1 MLILYCWHLDRL
13 CFLPE
18 LFLRG
23 MPHLCRRMKRLTPQD
38 IADRQSEH
46 ESDVPDFYAIS
57 QANPLPRGV
66 NSSSSKAATMLQN
79 KSAAMDSTPNLSET
93 SEGNQGQSN
102 IESMQDFST
111 QMPSSETMSSHHQQ
125 HSAAVVPRQQDAQME
140 LQSVQAYQ
148 HPAPQQA
155 PIQNNGS
162 TQAQVVDLAALQ
174 KRRDQLLSKIVSLL
188 CAQVTRSQS
197 TEQLEFIANFLSAV
211 PQQGSTSVPMN
222 QPPLQQH
229 SRAVARTTP
238 GVSQDQIGAILQ
250 LLRNRNPQQS
260 YVPAPP
266 VPAAPPAQHQT
277 TEDLMAR
284 IRNLVA
290 RHQEGLTTDANQH
303 SASLS
308 KQSGIPTQISVQQ
321 KEDPSPKTS
330 SSENLSMRRSM
341 ETAASAYGDGK
352 ASSTMD
358 LLQQLINQARSR
370 PEIMA
375 QSDQQSTRGDPIRLS
390 QETGTHSMI
399 PNEPPKQPQNRQN
412 AGLQATEAS
421 TVSSQAELL
430 SSLLAKSGGP
440 NGLQTLLQS
449 MANRN
454 KSTLENPGGSQTYSD
469 IQPYRN
475 QEQKRDG
482 MDMSNSS
489 RRQSSEQTHQVQQ
502 SQLQQQTP
510 QPQEHPHP
518 SNNAQLA
525 VNTEMLNRALSS
537 LQDPNSREL
546 LQQLFRRATWFAS
559 WHFLSN
565 GLIIWYD
572 QSLPWYSS
580 PFSSP
585 KSKISCCI
593 CRGNAL
599 LVLHL
604 CIISLHKFILSLL
617 LY

>member
-1 MLILYCWHLDRL
+1 
-13 CFLPE
+13 
-18 LFLRG
+18 
-23 MPHLCRRMKRLTPQD
+23 
-38 IADRQSEH
+38 
-46 ESDVPDFYAIS
+46 
-57 QANPLPRGV
+57 
-66 NSSSSKAATMLQN
+66 MLQN

-125 HSAAVVPRQQDAQME
+125 HSTAVVPRQQDAQMQ

-229 SRAVARTTP
+229 SRAVASTTP

-277 TEDLMAR
+277 TENLMAR
-284 IRNLVA
+284 IRNLVS
-290 RHQEGLTTDANQH
+290 RHQEGLTTDANHH
-303 SASLS
+303 STSLS

-321 KEDPSPKTS
+321 KEDPS
-330 SSENLSMRRSM
+330 MRRSM
-341 ETAASAYGDGK
+341 ETAASAFENDK
-352 ASSTMD
+352 SSSTMN
-358 LLQQLINQARSR
+358 LLQQLINQARNR
-370 PEIMA
+370 PENMA
-375 QSDQQSTRGDPIRLS
+375 QSEQQSTRADPILLS
-390 QETGTHSMI
+390 QETGTPSMI
-399 PNEPPKQPQNRQN
+399 PTNAPKQPQNRQN

-510 QPQEHPHP
+510 QPQEHPLP
-518 SNNAQLA
+518 SNNAQGA
-525 VNTEMLNRALSS
+525 VNAEMLNRALSS
-537 LQDPNSREL
+537 LQDPNSRGL
-546 LQQLFRRATWFAS
+546 LQQLFRRAT
-559 WHFLSN
+559 
-565 GLIIWYD
+565 
-572 QSLPWYSS
+572 
-580 PFSSP
+580 
-585 KSKISCCI
+585 
-593 CRGNAL
+593 
-599 LVLHL
+599 
-604 CIISLHKFILSLL
+604 
-617 LY
+617 